1 VRAAVQG
8 RGVRHHLRD
17 RHQPGGRPDRPGGSS
32 SRSSASRGAWYTY
45 EGDQLGQGKE
55 NSRNFL
61 RDNPDLAN
69 EIEKKIKEKLG
80 VGPAHRRGS
89 RSGRRGRHQRVGARW
104 SGSRWSGGRWSGGR
118 RPRGGCPGGPGRRP
132 AVRPR
137 AGARVRR
144 LVWAAVPDRPGTR
157 PRAVSRPAA
166 RAGTGPE
173 ARARPGEADDG
184 HEMDSAEQARQ
195 LCLRLL
201 TGRPRTRAQLA
212 EAMHRRGVP
221 EGRGRH
227 GPGPLHRGGPDRR
240 RCVRP
245 RLGRVQGTTAGGLA
259 RRALS
264 AELKQRGVDGEDI
277 SAAVSALDLADE
289 IDTARR
295 LVAKGLAASRGK
307 PLPTR
312 VRRLVGLLA
321 RKGYP
326 APIAYRVVREALDQ
340 EGADAA
346 AAGIDLDDTALTIA
360 DADADLA

>member
-1 VRAAVQG
+1 
-8 RGVRHHLRD
+8 
-17 RHQPGGRPDRPGGSS
+17 
-32 SRSSASRGAWYTY
+32 
-45 EGDQLGQGKE
+45 
-55 NSRNFL
+55 
-61 RDNPDLAN
+61 
-69 EIEKKIKEKLG
+69 
-80 VGPAHRRGS
+80 
-89 RSGRRGRHQRVGARW
+89 
-104 SGSRWSGGRWSGGR
+104 
-118 RPRGGCPGGPGRRP
+118 
-132 AVRPR
+132 
-137 AGARVRR
+137 
-144 LVWAAVPDRPGTR
+144 
-157 PRAVSRPAA
+157 
-166 RAGTGPE
+166 
-173 ARARPGEADDG
+173 
-184 HEMDSAEQARQ
+184 MDPAEQARQ

-221 EGRGRH
+221 EDAAATVLARFTEVGLIDDAAFARAWVESRHNGR
-227 GPGPLHRGGPDRR
+227 
-240 RCVRP
+240 
-245 RLGRVQGTTAGGLA
+245 GLA

-277 SAAVSALDLADE
+277 SAAVSALDPADE